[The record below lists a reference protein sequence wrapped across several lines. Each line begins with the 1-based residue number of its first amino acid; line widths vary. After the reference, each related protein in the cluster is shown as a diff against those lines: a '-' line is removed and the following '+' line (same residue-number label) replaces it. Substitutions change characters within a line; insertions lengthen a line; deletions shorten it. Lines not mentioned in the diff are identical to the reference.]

1 MARNYGLDMYNQL
14 EELMKK
20 MDKML
25 IEIANLKMELKIEKE
40 ESIKKDNTINELT
53 EKLAKAVETINELQD
68 KLEIPREHFMQ
79 RWAR

>member
-40 ESIKKDNTINELT
+40 ESIKKDNTI
-53 EKLAKAVETINELQD
+53 INRKISKRSRNNKQTS
-68 KLEIPREHFMQ
+68 R
-79 RWAR
+79 